1 MMTLPPDLINAYD
14 ELYINNTERFPLSFF
29 SKQYPERSHQRALEL
44 FRYAI
49 TTRLHWDKYEI
60 RDHLTMDVVKKLKL
74 NSILEYIKFPV
85 GFNPSTSL
93 FFIAWCLYPETKNKS
108 IVDVELETYEHFLS
122 GKIMKMPKMYFD
134 GMEGLNR
141 AYHCLTYA
149 INKFKPVIDGDYFCL
164 YEFFSSVNAISFLS
178 DIKLIKVVNAF
189 GISPLDFLHYSLPV
203 AQRNNLYYNYFSF
216 MLQYNSHHSKNSQSA
231 VNSAND
237 INEDESDEES
247 EED

>member
-1 MMTLPPDLINAYD
+1 MTILPPDLINAYD

-29 SKQYPERSHQRALEL
+29 SKQYPDRSHSRALEL

-49 TTRLHWDKYEI
+49 TTRLHWNEI
-60 RDHLTMDVVKKLKL
+60 ETRDHLTMDVVKKLKL

-85 GFNPSTSL
+85 GFNPTTSL
-93 FFIAWCLYPETKNKS
+93 FYIAWCLYPETKNKT

-134 GMEGLNR
+134 GMDGLNR

-149 INKFKPVIDGDYFCL
+149 LNKYKPVIDGNFYSL
-164 YEFFSSVNAISFLS
+164 YEFFSTVNAISFLS
-178 DIKLIKVVNAF
+178 DIKLIKVCNAF
-189 GISPLDFLHYSLPV
+189 NISPLDFLHYALPST
-203 AQRNNLYYNYFSF
+203 QRNNLYYAYFSF
-216 MLQYNSHHSKNSQSA
+216 RLQYNSHHSKSSQSEA
-231 VNSAND
+231 DSDND
-237 INEDESDEES
+237 NTDNEFNNES